1 MLVSVN
7 QKDSYKLYWHSNNVN
22 MRKENRTEFYR
33 RKESVQI
40 WNVDVD
46 NIVISRFV
54 ETKSSSKHLIDV

>member
-1 MLVSVN
+1 
-7 QKDSYKLYWHSNNVN
+7 

-33 RKESVQI
+33 TKESVQI
-40 WNVDVD
+40 WNADVD